1 MNFEGRVLLITG
13 AGSEKGIGR
22 ETARQ
27 VSKRGAAVV
36 LADIDEEGL
45 ASAQKEISQLNNGK
59 TMTVK
64 LDVTDKR
71 ASQQVV
77 EDIIDKFGHIDILV
91 NNAGI
96 SRPTSVV
103 DIAEEEWD
111 MVFNINMKGTFFLTQ
126 AVLPFMQEA
135 KYGRIINLSSVSGK
149 RGGGIFGGS
158 HYSAAKAAVTGFTKA
173 VAREMAPFGITCNTV
188 APGLIGGTNIT
199 EGKMTSEKE
208 ISIIEGIPAR
218 RVGVVEDVAYSIAF
232 LASEGASY
240 ITGEEL
246 DINGGSH
253 ID

>member
-1 MNFEGRVLLITG
+1 MNFEGRVAIITG

-27 VSKRGAAVV
+27 VSKRGGAVV
-36 LADIDEEGL
+36 IADIDEAGL
-45 ASAQKEISQLNNGK
+45 AEAQEEISQYNNGQ

-64 LDVTDKR
+64 LDVTDKEACHQMVKKVMDR
-71 ASQQVV
+71 
-77 EDIIDKFGHIDILV
+77 FGRIDILI

-96 SRPTSVV
+96 SRPTRVL
-103 DIAEEEWD
+103 DIPEQEWNL
-111 MVFNINMKGTFFLTQ
+111 VFDINMKGTFFLTQ
-126 AVLPFMQEA
+126 AVLPYMQKSA
-135 KYGRIINLSSVSGK
+135 YGRVVNLSSVSGK

-173 VAREMAPFGITCNTV
+173 VAREMAPYGITCNTV

-199 EGKMTSEKE
+199 GGLLTTDKE
-208 ISIIEGIPAR
+208 VSIKEGIPAG
-218 RVGVVEDVAYSIAF
+218 RVGEVKDVAYSISF
-232 LASEGASY
+232 LASEGAGY